1 MLWFEQRMVGIVP
14 DVRIGIVDCLERYL
28 VYGLGWWLHW
38 KGAQSTDWI
47 CGKSCSNQLRIDFRE

>member
-1 MLWFEQRMVGIVP
+1 MVGIVP
-14 DVRIGIVDCLERYL
+14 DVRIGTVDCLERYL